1 MKMDTSSY
9 YDFTALAA
17 LKNADSSKG
26 AEAPKA
32 VLKKFESLF
41 IDQMLQA
48 MRKATFKSGLFES
61 NGMKTYESMFDK
73 EISEELAR
81 AGGLGLTKSL
91 EQQLGLDGQSPEER
105 NLMIERAN
113 RSFSLNKTKA
123 LSLYSS
129 LGTNK

>member
-1 MKMDTSSY
+1 MKMDASSY
-9 YDFTALAA
+9 YDFTSLAA
-17 LKNADSSKG
+17 LKNSDSSKNPD
-26 AEAPKA
+26 APKA

-48 MRKATFKSGLFES
+48 MRKATFKSGLFDS

-91 EQQLGLDGQSPEER
+91 EQQLGLQGQTQEEK
-105 NLMIERAN
+105 NLMLERVN

-123 LSLYSS
+123 VSFYSS
-129 LGTNK
+129 LGTNE

>member
-17 LKNADSSKG
+17 LKNTNSSKG
-26 AEAPKA
+26 DDAPKA

-48 MRKATFKSGLFES
+48 MRKATFKSGLFDS

-91 EQQLGLDGQSPEER
+91 EQQLGLQGQSQEEK
-105 NLMIERAN
+105 NLMLERAN

-123 LSLYSS
+123 VSFYSS
-129 LGTNK
+129 LGTNE

>member
-1 MKMDTSSY
+1 MDASSY
-9 YDFTALAA
+9 YDFTSLAA
-17 LKNADSSKG
+17 LKNSDSSKNPD
-26 AEAPKA
+26 APKA

-48 MRKATFKSGLFES
+48 MRKATFKSGLFDS

-91 EQQLGLDGQSPEER
+91 EQQLGLQGQSQEEK
-105 NLMIERAN
+105 NLMLERAN

-123 LSLYSS
+123 VSFYSS
-129 LGTNK
+129 LGTNE